1 MNTAKISGGGGE
13 RPNVVLILNDDM
25 GYSDLGCYGG
35 EMRTPHL
42 DRLAG
47 GGLRY
52 TQFYNTARCCPS
64 RASLLTGLHPHQA
77 DVGHMI
83 GNDQLDGYL
92 GDLSRKAATIA
103 EVLGTNGY
111 HTCMSG
117 KWHVSGKMQPGEE
130 ANWPCQRGFD
140 EYYGMLCGAASYY
153 APKFLKRN
161 NTPIEAPASGPF
173 YFTDA
178 ISDEAVGQLR
188 RHFST
193 RPDQPFFQYVAYTA
207 PHWPLHAKEED
218 IAACRGRFDEG
229 WDVLRAKRLRRMVE
243 MGLLGEGAELS
254 PRDPTQPPWEDEAE
268 KSWQARRME
277 VYAAQIESMDAGIGR
292 ILEELEDSGQLDN
305 TLIIFLADNGG
316 CAENIP
322 PGSNKGHSASAQSHT
337 RDGRPV
343 RFGNDPSIIPGGE
356 DTYASYGV
364 PWANLSNTPFRKYK
378 HWVHEGG
385 IATPFIVHWPAG
397 MKARNA
403 IRHQPAQLP
412 DVMATIVDVTAA
424 AWPQTIGDR
433 RILPHEGFSM
443 RPTFDDDQP
452 HQRDTLTWEHE
463 GNCAIR
469 QGRWKLVRE
478 HTPTS
483 RGGIGPHPWELYDID
498 NDRSE
503 LHDLAAAHPDVVAR
517 LEHEWN
523 TWAARCNVR
532 PYEEVL
538 KRRAANHTE
547 QSSRAQPK

>member
-1 MNTAKISGGGGE
+1 MNQKNSSGGISA
-13 RPNVVLILNDDM
+13 RPNVLLILNDDM

-47 GGLRY
+47 DGLRY

-83 GNDQLDGYL
+83 NDDQLDGYL
-92 GDLSRKAATIA
+92 GDLSHNAATIA
-103 EVLGTNGY
+103 EVFKANGY

-117 KWHVSGKMQPGEE
+117 KWHVTGKMDPGDE
-130 ANWPCQRGFD
+130 ANWPCQRGFN
-140 EYYGMLCGAASYY
+140 EYFGMLCGAASYY
-153 APKFLKRN
+153 APKHLKCN
-161 NTPIEAPASGPF
+161 NSPIEAPDGPF

-188 RHFST
+188 RHLAN
-193 RPDQPFFQYVAYTA
+193 DAEQPFFQYVAYTA

-218 IAACRGRFDEG
+218 IAACRGRFDAG
-229 WDVLRAKRLRRMVE
+229 WDVLRTERLRRMVE
-243 MGLLGEGAELS
+243 MGLLPEGAELS
-254 PRDPTQPPWEDEAE
+254 PRDPTQPAWQDEPE
-268 KSWQARRME
+268 KVWQARRME

-292 ILEELEDSGQLDN
+292 IIAALDDSGQLAN
-305 TLIIFLADNGG
+305 TVIIFLADNGG
-316 CAENIP
+316 CAEEIP
-322 PGSNKGHSASAQSHT
+322 PGTNKGNSASVQSHT

-343 RFGNDPSIIPGGE
+343 RFGNDPAIMPGAE

-364 PWANLSNTPFRKYK
+364 PWANLSNAPFRKYK

-397 MKARNA
+397 IKARNA

-412 DVMATIVDVTAA
+412 DVMATLLDVASA
-424 AWPQTIGDR
+424 EYPKRIGDQP
-433 RILPHEGFSM
+433 ILPHEGFSLQ
-443 RPTFDDDQP
+443 PTFDSDTP
-452 HQRDTLTWEHE
+452 HARDVLTWEHE

-478 HTPTS
+478 HSSTF
-483 RGGIGPHPWELYDID
+483 RGGIGPHPWELYDIEQ
-498 NDRSE
+498 DRSE
-503 LHDLAAAHPDVVAR
+503 LHNLAAKHPDIVAR
-517 LEHEWN
+517 LEHEWAA
-523 TWAARCNVR
+523 WAARCNVR
-532 PYEEVL
+532 PYEEIL
-538 KRRAANHTE
+538 SRRRAK
-547 QSSRAQPK
+547 P